1 MAMDIFR
8 LSSFT
13 KNNKGGNP
21 AGVVLNA
28 DHLSDCDMLKIAA
41 EVGYSETA
49 FVMDSNRA
57 DFKVRF
63 FTPVEEVDLCGH
75 ATIAT
80 FNLLRVKGII
90 HQGFY
95 QQETKAG
102 ILEIFIDKH
111 NLVYMEQKKPQF
123 YETLNKKELLDCFD
137 TNDEL
142 IDSNLPIQV
151 VSTGIRDIFLP
162 IRDLNLLTNMQ
173 PNYDNISKLSKQY
186 NVTGI
191 HAFTLETKEQSS
203 AHCRNFAPLYGI
215 NEESATGTSNGA
227 LACYLSKYKDDFQVE
242 DYVLE
247 QGYSMGQPSEI
258 RVRLKFLED
267 DISEVTVGGSVTVI

>member
-1 MAMDIFR
+1 MSEIFR
-8 LSSFT
+8 LRSFT
-13 KNNKGGNP
+13 KNNRGGNP

-28 DHLSDCDMLKIAA
+28 DHLNDDAMRKIAS

-49 FVMDSNRA
+49 FVMDSNKA
-57 DFKVRF
+57 DFRVRF

-80 FNLLRVKGII
+80 FSLLRERGII
-90 HQGFY
+90 GQGCY

-102 ILEIFIDKH
+102 ILKIVIDEH
-111 NLVYMEQKKPQF
+111 HLVYMEQKKPQF
-123 YETLNKKELLDCFD
+123 LETLNKNELLSCFD
-137 TNDEL
+137 LNDEL
-142 IDSNLPIQV
+142 IDNDLPIQV

-162 IRDLNLLTNMQ
+162 IRDLHLLTNMQ
-173 PNYDNISKLSKQY
+173 PHYNNISQLSRQY

-191 HAFTLETKEQSS
+191 HAFTLETKEEAS

-215 NEESATGTSNGA
+215 DEESATGTSNGA
-227 LACYLSKYKDDFQVE
+227 LACYLSKYKDKFLVK
-242 DYVLE
+242 DYVFE

-258 RVRLKFLED
+258 RVRLKLHED
-267 DISEVTVGGSVTVI
+267 NISEVVVGGCASIL